1 MFSCMSLTSQ
11 VQRNWTWQ
19 VQTLIKGWDSPLSL
33 NEVSSSWDDMSDTNV
48 NMSSIVPLSSL
59 DFFFYVCVLN
69 S

>member
-33 NEVSSSWDDMSDTNV
+33 STRSRQAGIHVGHERY
-48 NMSSIVPLSSL
+48 MSSIVPLSSL
-59 DFFFYVCVLN
+59 DFFFMCVI
-69 S
+69 